1 MAILEEALIKVKS
14 AVDVAGEKTGEWVE
28 ISKLKIAAAK
38 QSSEIADRFEALGK
52 MVYNA
57 SKAGGLDH
65 EVIQKKVDEI
75 DALYEKLG
83 EINERIYELRNVVQC
98 PTCKAVS
105 PKEAIFC
112 SKCGTKLVG
121 QEEKKEDPIHE
132 EKQPEESQD
141 WQPPVDPIDPTV
153 SNPDDEDD
161 MPQ

>member
-1 MAILEEALIKVKS
+1 MAIFEEAFIKVKS

-38 QSSEIADRFEALGK
+38 QSSEIADRFEDLDK
-52 MVYNA
+52 MVYNT
-57 SKAGGLDH
+57 SRTGGPDH

-75 DALYEKLG
+75 DAMYEKLG
-83 EINERIYELRNVVQC
+83 EINERIYELRHVVQC

-105 PKEAIFC
+105 PREAIFC

-121 QEEKKEDPIHE
+121 REEKKEDPIQE
-132 EKQPEESQD
+132 EQPEEPHS
-141 WQPPVDPIDPTV
+141 WRPPVDPVDPTV

>member
-1 MAILEEALIKVKS
+1 MAIFEDAFIKVKS

-28 ISKLKIAAAK
+28 ISKLKIAAAR

-57 SKAGGLDH
+57 SKAGGVDH
-65 EVIQKKVDEI
+65 ELIQKKVEEI
-75 DALYEKLG
+75 DEMYEKLG

-121 QEEKKEDPIHE
+121 KEEKKEDPIQE
-132 EKQPEESQD
+132 EKSEEPSD

-153 SNPDDEDD
+153 SNPNDEDD